1 MAASKRES
9 SHDAR
14 TFTVRWE
21 GRRKEF
27 VARDHMGH
35 VLAAAP
41 GRRGVIERA
50 LLDANLA
57 SCFGVHVTVLVADQA
72 GQMRPAFVAKPLL
85 RAG

>member
-1 MAASKRES
+1 MAVSKRKHS
-9 SHDAR
+9 NDAR

-21 GRRKEF
+21 GRRNQF
-27 VARDHMGH
+27 VARDHEGR

-72 GQMRPAFVAKPLL
+72 GHMRPAFVAKPLL